1 MDKTKLTLITSILIL
16 GTFGLSSMGF
26 SDETKAANLPYVS
39 GYESPSIQIPDW
51 IRNNAGWWSQ
61 GQIGD
66 SEFVSALQWLITN
79 DIMKIPPTVQES
91 DSSSVQIPNWIRNNA
106 GWWSSGQIDDD
117 SFVSVIQW
125 LIKNGIMRVPVST
138 TTTPTIPTDTDTTPQ
153 DFEIPEIREVPWR
166 NVKIDLGYEGQ
177 LPLVFRAYQFP
188 DDTFQ
193 IMCQEPCDIDEE
205 LIFGSYWGIKEG
217 HKQLMEFTGGYD
229 AAPKF
234 LPIGIHI
241 KSDDACPIPP
251 TGEMIPHSRPYPNT
265 ERVDVCTYDIDS
277 EPLSKSLYQNFA
289 LTPEFL
295 ADWRNQNPALH
306 EYLHLVLLPV
316 GGYNI
321 QEGLIQG
328 MTSILIGYDGWNP
341 ETGSFIF
348 NPHSDFC
355 SRGYIG
361 KYTQLLKDLCDNY
374 GLDLAQLKES
384 LKRQFE
390 LYRTDNSVYV
400 NEWRLILNDILNAE
414 TKPILLKY
422 VRWPHTLGDDF
433 TVGPS
438 GGFFS
443 KVEGLVQLEIPQGSI
458 DNQVQITIDS
468 IREVNSSVRF
478 TPEIQFKNPITVK
491 LSFGDMIFSSETVRI
506 CKIFGNSPCN
516 EQDIIDD
523 AVVLDGGLV
532 SFQTSQ
538 LGSFA
543 FTDIRF
549 FE

>member
-1 MDKTKLTLITSILIL
+1 MNKTKLTLITSILIL

-26 SDETKAANLPYVS
+26 SDETKAANLPYAS
-39 GYESPSIQIPDW
+39 GYESSSIQIPDW

-125 LIKNGIMRVPVST
+125 LIKNGIMKVPVS
-138 TTTPTIPTDTDTTPQ
+138 TTTPTIPTDTDTSSE
-153 DFEIPEIREVPWR
+153 DFELPEIREVPW
-166 NVKIDLGYEGQ
+166 KTIEIDLGYGTLE
-177 LPLVFRAYQFP
+177 PFVFRAYQFP
-188 DDTFQ
+188 GDTFQ

-234 LPIGIHI
+234 LPIDIHI
-241 KSDDACPIPP
+241 KSDDACPISPNQR
-251 TGEMIPHSRPYPNT
+251 TVAHVRPYPNI
-265 ERVDVCTYDIDS
+265 ERGAACTYDLDFQS
-277 EPLSKSLYQNFA
+277 EMKSFYPNFEM
-289 LTPEFL
+289 TPEYL
-295 ADWRNQNPALH
+295 SDYRNQNTVLH
-306 EYLHLVLLPV
+306 EYLHFVLAPI
-316 GGYNI
+316 GGGNI

-328 MTSILIGYDGWNP
+328 MSHLKIGYDGWNP
-341 ETGSFIF
+341 ETRSFIF
-348 NPHSDFC
+348 SPNDDFC
-355 SRGYIG
+355 SRGYLG
-361 KYTQLLKDLCDNY
+361 GDTQLLKDLCDNF
-374 GLDLAQLKES
+374 GLTPAQLTES
-384 LKRQFE
+384 LKRQLE

-414 TKPILLKY
+414 TKPVLLKY
-422 VRWPHTLGDDF
+422 VRQPAFLGDEF
-433 TVGPS
+433 GVGPS

-443 KVEGLVQLEIPQGSI
+443 LVEDTIQLKIPEGAI
-458 DNQVQITIDS
+458 DNKVKITIDS
-468 IREVNSSVRF
+468 MREVSFSVRF
-478 TPEIQFKNPITVK
+478 TPEIEFSKPIQVK
-491 LSFGDMIFSSETVRI
+491 MAYDEISFSSSETIRI

-538 LGSFA
+538 LGTFA